1 MKSLGDYEPL
11 PPREPNAP
19 LPDYQ
24 FNRFVRNTVRTLFK
38 AIHASEQELDA
49 TLRSFNGDGWS
60 LAIAAM
66 VLERCGGRY
75 SDPHALIVERYLA
88 DNAVG
93 MELYLLFFD
102 SWRYERAQ
110 TIVCAMPR

>member
-1 MKSLGDYEPL
+1 MKSLGDCEPL
-11 PPREPNAP
+11 PPREPNEP

-24 FNRFVRNTVRTLFK
+24 FNRFVRNTVRTMVK
-38 AIHASEQELDA
+38 ATHAPKQELDA

-75 SDPHALIVERYLA
+75 SDPHALMVERYLA

-93 MELYLLFFD
+93 LELYLLFFD

-110 TIVCAMPR
+110 TIVCAMLC